1 MFFRNR
7 FSKKRS
13 FFYLVFFLK
22 ICTPVG
28 KRKRSLEDSMKSD
41 CRFLWNN
48 CLNVIRDNIPEPA
61 FNTWFL
67 PIVPLKYEDHVLTVQ
82 VPSQFFYEY
91 LEDKYLDLIQQTLYR
106 EIGAGTILNYRILVE
121 TESNTAV
128 ELRGE
133 SKPFAGKEKSATLK
147 VTAKVPSP
155 FDRVETSEFDSQI
168 NTKYTFHNFFEGES
182 NRLARTAAEAVAN
195 NPAKTAF
202 NPLFVHGHSG
212 VGKTHLCHA
221 IGSKVESLYP
231 DKKVLYLSAHLFKV
245 QFTDARR
252 FNTINDFINF
262 YQSID
267 VLIIDDIHELSGLEK
282 TQNTFFHI
290 FNHLHQN
297 NKQLVMTS
305 DCAPMDMQGMEERL
319 LTRFRWGLTTRLE
332 RPDKEL
338 RKKILENKVLSD
350 GLSIPHNVIEFIA
363 ENVTENVRDLEGIVV
378 SLMAHSIINNREID
392 MNLARRV
399 VEQSI
404 KFERKRI
411 TVQRIQDTVSEFFN
425 IKKELIQSSSRKRE
439 IVQARQVTMY
449 FIKKHTELS
458 LSQIGVQ
465 VGNRNHATV
474 LHACNTVKNYYEVD
488 KGFRADIE
496 EIEKILNS

>member
-1 MFFRNR
+1 MNKDYR
-7 FSKKRS
+7 
-13 FFYLVFFLK
+13 L
-22 ICTPVG
+22 
-28 KRKRSLEDSMKSD
+28 
-41 CRFLWNN
+41 LWDN
-48 CLNVIRDNIPEPA
+48 CLKVIRDNIPEPA

-67 PIVPLKYEDHVLTVQ
+67 PIVPLKYLDNVLTVQ

-106 EIGAGTILNYRILVE
+106 EIGDGTILNYRILVE

-133 SKPFAGKEKSATLK
+133 RKPLAGVEKNISKKIS
-147 VTAKVPSP
+147 AKVPSP

-168 NTKYTFHNFFEGES
+168 NSKYTFLNFFEGES
-182 NRLARTAAEAVAN
+182 NRLARTAAEAVAM

-221 IGSKVESLYP
+221 IGSKVLELYP
-231 DKKVLYLSAHLFKV
+231 EKKVLYLSAHLFKV
-245 QFTDARR
+245 QYTDARR

-267 VLIIDDIHELSGLEK
+267 VLLIDDIHELSGLEK

-305 DCAPMDMQGMEERL
+305 DCAPMDMQGVEERL
-319 LTRFRWGLTTRLE
+319 LTRFRWGLTTKLE

-338 RKKILENKVLSD
+338 RKKILQNKVLSD
-350 GLSIPHNVIEFIA
+350 GLSIPDNVIEYIA

-392 MNLARRV
+392 MALARRV

-411 TVQRIQDTVSEFFN
+411 TVQKIQDTVSEFYN
-425 IKKELIQSSSRKRE
+425 VKNELIQSASRKRE
-439 IVQARQVTMY
+439 IVQARQVTMF

-474 LHACNTVKNYYEVD
+474 LHACNTVKNYYDVD
-488 KGFRADIE
+488 KSFRSDID
-496 EIEKILNS
+496 EIERILNS

>member
-1 MFFRNR
+1 M
-7 FSKKRS
+7 
-13 FFYLVFFLK
+13 
-22 ICTPVG
+22 
-28 KRKRSLEDSMKSD
+28 E
-41 CRFLWNN
+41 
-48 CLNVIRDNIPEPA
+48 VIRDNIPELA
-61 FNTWFL
+61 FNTWFA
-67 PIVPLKYEDHVLTVQ
+67 PIVPLNYKDHVLTIQ

-106 EIGAGTILNYRILVE
+106 EIGEGTILNYRILVE
-121 TESNTAV
+121 TESNTVV
-128 ELRGE
+128 EMRGE
-133 SKPFAGKEKSATLK
+133 AKPFHHSTDKKNGAK

-155 FDRVETSEFDSQI
+155 FDRVETTEFNSQI
-168 NTKYTFHNFFEGES
+168 NSKYTFNNFFEGES
-182 NRLARTAAEAVAN
+182 NRLARTAAEAVAL

-202 NPLFVHGHSG
+202 NPLFIHGPSG

-221 IGSKVESLYP
+221 IGSGVLQQFPE
-231 DKKVLYLSAHLFKV
+231 KKVLYLSAHLFKV
-245 QFTDARR
+245 QYTDARR

-267 VLIIDDIHELSGLEK
+267 VLIIDDIQELSGLEK

-305 DCAPMDMQGMEERL
+305 DCAPMDMQGVEERL
-319 LTRFRWGLTTRLE
+319 LTRFRWGLTTLLE

-350 GLSIPHNVIEFIA
+350 GLSIPDNVIEYIA
-363 ENVTENVRDLEGIVV
+363 ENVTENVRDLEGIIV
-378 SLMAHSIINNREID
+378 SLMAHSIINNKEID

-399 VEQSI
+399 MEQSI

-411 TVQRIQDTVSEFFN
+411 TVQKIQDTVSEYFDV
-425 IKKELIQSSSRKRE
+425 KKELIQSASRKRE

-458 LSQIGVQ
+458 LAQIGSH

-474 LHACNTVKNYYEVD
+474 LHACNTVKNYCDVD
-488 KGFRADIE
+488 KGFRSDMD
-496 EIEKILNS
+496 EIERLLTS